1 MVDVD
6 AAADGCGDGR
16 EIAFVGADDEVVAAQ
31 GTFDDAG
38 VDDVGGAGA
47 ADQGSGGPGVV
58 ESFGTARRQSLKLI
72 HHLADGQA
80 GARSPGRTAIQTG
93 AAEPVRHG
101 ELYGIAPKWCERV
114 TGVKDHSL
122 AVQRFSSASDPGGLF
137 TSRGGADGAD
147 WVHLRRGRPP
157 APCPGVAVGEEARQP
172 ARGYGMEV
180 FPGLAHRAGEDW
192 CYAAPGAAV
201 CRGGEEVPW
210 MVSCSRMTA
219 LSLSLRGFAKR

>member
-122 AVQRFSSASDPGGLF
+122 AVQRFSNALTPADCSPHAAVRTGRTGYTFDAGGLRPRVRESPLVRRPG
-137 TSRGGADGAD
+137 SRPADTGWRCSPVWRIVPGKTGAMP
-147 WVHLRRGRPP
+147 R
-157 APCPGVAVGEEARQP
+157 
-172 ARGYGMEV
+172 
-180 FPGLAHRAGEDW
+180 PGLRCA
-192 CYAAPGAAV
+192 GAARR
-201 CRGGEEVPW
+201 CRGWFLAHV
-210 MVSCSRMTA
+210 
-219 LSLSLRGFAKR
+219 